1 MKFMNVN
8 GLTPLALGA
17 EGERFARQQ
26 FEAMGYVV
34 RPPLEKKTGDLAVI
48 DKSTGEVI
56 KVEVKTSRNGSDG
69 RWQFCVTRRAVGRNK
84 TDCQHADVVLLQAV
98 NAKTG
103 LVTAYIVPAKEMNG
117 QAILR
122 ISSAGSALSK
132 WARFMSDYQI
142 MEVNHEW
149 QKVA

>member
-1 MKFMNVN
+1 MKFMNVF

-17 EGERFARQQ
+17 EGEQFARQQ

-34 RPPLEKKTGDLAVI
+34 SIPTEKKAGDLRVMNP
-48 DKSTGEVI
+48 DTGEVLRVEI
-56 KVEVKTSRNGSDG
+56 KTGRDGRDG
-69 RWQFCVTRRAVGRNK
+69 RWQFCITRRAVGRNK
-84 TDCQHADVVLLQAV
+84 TNCQDSDMVVVQAV
-98 NAKTG
+98 NAITG
-103 LVTAYIVPAKEMNG
+103 LVMVYVIPTKEVNG

-122 ISSAGSALSK
+122 ISQAGSARSK